1 LKGDIATPTKAV
13 DTDASSVPRFANIA
27 GYVQILGETDIR
39 ECASPTAQCLD
50 QRCSRV
56 GLGGIA
62 VFEVR
67 IVGSWIKLL
76 FGINPAKFRRIGF
89 VPSSAPWRLFALAK
103 QRYPDAENTLR
114 VERARFTNGLT
125 PVIANPGNG
134 RLRTR

>member
-39 ECASPTAQCLD
+39 ECASPTAQ
-50 QRCSRV
+50 
-56 GLGGIA
+56 
-62 VFEVR
+62 FEVR

-125 PVIANPGNG
+125 PVIASPGNG
-134 RLRTR
+134 RLRTP